1 LEPTHV
7 TVHSASDGS
16 IDLTVTGGTVP
27 YQYQWSNGAAT
38 EDIMALSAGVYSVT
52 VTDDDGAAIS
62 DSTVIT
68 QPPEPI
74 FISRPVAFV
83 SRGLTLSGT
92 LSLPND
98 TARVPAVII
107 ANGYF
112 MDRDGI
118 YPPNPGLSPPV
129 YRTWSDTLA
138 SHGVAVLRYDQRI
151 VMPNTDLLD
160 FQLSD
165 RVNDVASAIQY
176 MKSRTEIDTSRI
188 FIMGHSQG
196 STVAPLAA
204 QREDIVAGLVLI
216 APLAFALDTLVVE
229 SLRINNENPTRISN
243 VEALFDSLRSNTY
256 SNTWQYNDHGPRYWR
271 QNIQYTEDAVGT
283 AVNWG
288 KPIFIIQGT
297 RDRTYPGYLFQKNT
311 SLWENAAGQST
322 LIDINVYPGVTH
334 ILRDYDTGETAI
346 QVIYDVMDWIK
357 QL

>member
-1 LEPTHV
+1 
-7 TVHSASDGS
+7 
-16 IDLTVTGGTVP
+16 
-27 YQYQWSNGAAT
+27 
-38 EDIMALSAGVYSVT
+38 
-52 VTDDDGAAIS
+52 
-62 DSTVIT
+62 
-68 QPPEPI
+68 
-74 FISRPVAFV
+74 
-83 SRGLTLSGT
+83 
-92 LSLPND
+92 
-98 TARVPAVII
+98 
-107 ANGYF
+107 
-112 MDRDGI
+112 
-118 YPPNPGLSPPV
+118 
-129 YRTWSDTLA
+129 
-138 SHGVAVLRYDQRI
+138 VLRYDQRI